1 LWVSS
6 TGPDKGRKLLAPTT
20 VGAWLV
26 PQATSQASSSIA
38 KTPLKDQKDQQSKI
52 NNQRSIS
59 KKTASLQKQ
68 HR

>member
-1 LWVSS
+1 LVSPS
-6 TGPDKGRKLLAPTT
+6 GYFSGT
-20 VGAWLV
+20 LV
-26 PQATSQASSSIA
+26 IA

-68 HR
+68 HRQGEFKRWISVNFWMAKG